1 MQEAEQLLAKREV
14 EEILNEFFGDRPI
27 PERTAKAKELISDER
42 RYMCSADTV
51 VSVLSP
57 EVA

>member
-1 MQEAEQLLAKREV
+1 MQEAEQLHDEID
-14 EEILNEFFGDRPI
+14 EILNEFFGDRPI